1 MNLPTRVMQAVRP
14 QASPGV
20 MAGAAVVAATFAA
33 TPFLLPD
40 VASRLSVDIGDTG
53 LLSAAQVG
61 SFGVASF
68 LSGRVL
74 RPRKRLHYGSLV
86 LVGLSTL
93 GSALAPT
100 FLLLVLTRVAAGFG
114 LGMLTWIAWA
124 DATRFSRGIGE
135 VAVVAPLTATLA
147 SPPLGWLT
155 EVGGYPWVFTALAML
170 ALAATFARVDFGELP
185 RVGRNVSQS
194 RSNRL
199 LLAALLVLS
208 LGGSSVFIFSG
219 ATAIAVHGMS
229 PTMVAWALSLNA
241 ITGVLATRVTAKP
254 GVAGLWVLG
263 TAASALVIGVFASPW
278 IFFVAL
284 AVWGFAFWMAIPA
297 IFELLVQKSRMPS
310 ERIGDA
316 QAAMAVGRVL
326 GPVVGGLALGAGQF
340 GRLSAVGAGAI
351 LVAAVVV
358 GIIESYRLRER
369 AGQTPA

>member
-1 MNLPTRVMQAVRP
+1 MQAVRP

-40 VASRLSVDIGDTG
+40 VASRLSLDIGETG
-53 LLSAAQVG
+53 LLSSAQVG
-61 SFGVASF
+61 SFAVASF

-74 RPRKRLHYGSLV
+74 RPRKRLHYGSL
-86 LVGLSTL
+86 LLIGLSTL

-100 FLLLVLTRVAAGFG
+100 FILLVLTRVAAGFG

-155 EVGGYPWVFTALAML
+155 EIGGYPWVFTALAML
-170 ALAATFARVDFGELP
+170 AFAASFARVDFGDLP
-185 RVGRNVSQS
+185 RVGRNVSGS
-194 RSNRL
+194 RSNRFL
-199 LLAALLVLS
+199 LLTLLVLS

-219 ATAIAVHGMS
+219 AAAIAVHGMS
-229 PTMVAWALSLNA
+229 ATMLAWALSINA
-241 ITGVLATRVTAKP
+241 ITGVIATRHKAKP
-254 GVAGLWVLG
+254 GKAGYWLVG
-263 TAASALVIGVFASPW
+263 TAASALVIGVFSSPW
-278 IFFVAL
+278 IFFAAL

-297 IFELLVQKSRMPS
+297 IFELLAQKSRIPS

-326 GPVVGGLALGAGQF
+326 GPVVGGLALGAGRF
-340 GRLSAVGAGAI
+340 DRLSAVGAGAI
-351 LVAAVVV
+351 LLAAIAV

-369 AGQTPA
+369 ARQSQD